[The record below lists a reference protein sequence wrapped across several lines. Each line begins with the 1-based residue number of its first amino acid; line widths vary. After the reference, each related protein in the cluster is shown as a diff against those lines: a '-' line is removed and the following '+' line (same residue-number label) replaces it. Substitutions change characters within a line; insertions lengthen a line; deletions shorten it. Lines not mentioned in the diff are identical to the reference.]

1 MKNAFVFLADG
12 FEDVEAVTPIDYLR
26 RAGVSVTVVGVSGKI
41 AVSSHQVSVT
51 CDALLS
57 DILALPLPDL
67 AVLPGGSKGSEN
79 LAASAEL
86 KTLIQNMMAERR
98 LVSAICAAPAVVLG
112 AWGLL
117 EGRSFTC
124 YPGLGENLPS
134 KPLKERVVVDL
145 NLITSRSAGTAEEF
159 SIALVK
165 GLCGKATATK
175 LADAILAR
183 D

>member
-1 MKNAFVFLADG
+1 MKRAFVFLADG

-26 RAGVSVTVVGVSGKI
+26 RAGVSVTVVGISGKI
-41 AVSSHQVSVT
+41 AVSSHQVSIT

-57 DILALPLPDL
+57 DIITAPLPDL

-79 LAASAEL
+79 LAASTEL
-86 KTLIQNMMAERR
+86 KSFITRMMAEHRF
-98 LVSAICAAPAVVLG
+98 VGAICAAPALVLG

-117 EGRSFTC
+117 DGRSFTC
-124 YPGLGENLPS
+124 FPGLGEKLS
-134 KPLKERVVVDL
+134 TKPLKERVVVDL

-159 SIALVK
+159 SLALVK
-165 GLCGKATATK
+165 LLCGTGEATK

-183 D
+183 A